1 MLLYRFYE
9 ICENPLTFL
18 RLRLPC
24 SVLKVKVMAAIL
36 AVDTSS
42 DACSVALMHDS
53 ECFSLSVD
61 APREHT
67 QRLLPMI
74 DELLSSRG
82 VALAELDAIAYGRGP
97 GSFTG
102 LRIGLGTVQGLAYAA
117 DIPVLPISTLQAMA
131 VTAQRLH
138 NFTAEQPL
146 LVALD
151 ARMSEVYWGHF
162 DAITA
167 QPLSDEYVAAPSN
180 LADYLC
186 AQGNVGSFVGLGP
199 GWHYPELQAL
209 GLPVE
214 YQDITPQAE
223 DILSL
228 ALLEWNAGRA
238 IAVEEAQP
246 TYLRDSVA
254 WKKRKRIRKPS

>member
-1 MLLYRFYE
+1 M
-9 ICENPLTFL
+9 P
-18 RLRLPC
+18 
-24 SVLKVKVMAAIL
+24 SIL

-42 DACSVALMHDS
+42 DACSVALLHGG
-53 ECFSLSVD
+53 ECSSLSVK

-74 DELLSSRG
+74 DELLTSRSI
-82 VALAELDAIAYGRGP
+82 ALQDLDAIAYGRGP

-102 LRIGLGTVQGLAYAA
+102 LRIGLGIVQGLAYAA
-117 DIPVLPISTLQAMA
+117 DLPVLPISTLQAMA

-138 NFTAEQPL
+138 HFTEDQPL

-167 QPLSDEYVAAPSN
+167 QPVSDEYVASPSN
-180 LADYLC
+180 LADYLST
-186 AQGNVGSFVGLGP
+186 QKNLTSFVGLGP
-199 GWHYPELQAL
+199 GWHYPELQSL
-209 GLPVE
+209 NLPVE

-228 ALLEWNAGRA
+228 AVVEWHAGRA
-238 IAVEEAQP
+238 ISIETAQP

-254 WKKRKRIRKPS
+254 WKKRERIRKPS